1 MNSKAGTE
9 KELFE
14 EISLLKKKIRDMEQA
29 EASGKKDGDA
39 LRFSNLILSTQL
51 EMSLDGI
58 LVVDRNGKMILW
70 NRRFV
75 DMWGIP
81 SHVMESGSD
90 DLAIKSV
97 LDKLSDPDQFE
108 DATRRIYE
116 DTEAAGHNELAL
128 IDGRTFDRYSAPIV
142 GNDGTYNGRVWYFRD
157 ITKRKKA
164 EDALRESE
172 EVYHAIFE
180 AMPVMMWL
188 KDTKNNHIRIN
199 RAAAD
204 LEGIAPESIMGKSAY
219 DLYPPEQAEAYY
231 QDDLQVITSGMPKLG
246 ILEPHTAV
254 GTSEVRWLEVGKV
267 PVRDHRNTII
277 GVMVFAVDVTE
288 RINAEKAL
296 RESEAFSRSLIRYM
310 QEAIIILSWGGEILF
325 ANEAAAE
332 MMEMSSPEGLLRHN
346 MLDFLHAGSHQKAVE
361 DIAAL
366 KDGKDEGQ
374 IDEYR
379 LTTTKGRTLW
389 METLGG
395 RIPFHGEEAAMIC
408 MRDVTERKRAE
419 EALKESEERFSKTF
433 DSSPAAMTISD
444 LETGRYIDVNEKTL
458 VSLEFTREEMIGHS
472 SFELDIWDDP
482 EIRVQAAKL
491 LQDKGS
497 FRELPVR
504 FRSKS
509 GKILDVLWSGE
520 VISFGARKALL
531 SLIFDISERK
541 RLEAQLI
548 QAQKLEAIGTLSSGL
563 THNFNNILNGIQGYT
578 TMLRLRMEPGNPYI
592 EWLDSIQEQ
601 VQSGADLTRQLLG
614 FARGEQYETAQLD
627 IGKVLARSAG
637 LFGKAKKEIVM
648 HMSLA
653 GGPLIVQADQNQ
665 MEQVFL
671 NLFTNAAHAM
681 PAGGNIYLE
690 TQFVSLA
697 ADDVHPYEAVPGTYV
712 RITVKD
718 TGMGMDAKT
727 QERIFEPFFTTKPEG
742 QGTGLGLSSVYG
754 IIKGHKGFINVD
766 SKVEHG
772 TTFTIFL
779 PATKLEVVPE
789 KEKAPEILTG
799 KETILIIDDEAA
811 CREVGREFL
820 KFLGYRVYTVGSGQE
835 AIAVYME
842 KHGEID
848 MIILDMIMPGISGG
862 ETFDRLSEIDPG
874 AKVLLSSGY
883 SISSEVQQ
891 ILDRGCKGFIKKPF
905 QLALLSQKIREILDA
920 GDKT

>member
-1 MNSKAGTE
+1 MNSRAMTK
-9 KELFE
+9 KDLIE
-14 EISLLKKKIRDMEQA
+14 EISLLKQKIRDMEQA
-29 EASGKKDGDA
+29 EVLGKKDSDA

-58 LVVDRNGKMILW
+58 LVVDRKGKMILW

-81 SHVMESGSD
+81 SRVMESSSD

-97 LDKLSDPDQFE
+97 LDKLVDPDQFE
-108 DATRRIYE
+108 DATRRLYE
-116 DTEAAGHNELAL
+116 DTEATGHNELAL
-128 IDGRTFDRYSAPIV
+128 LDGRTFDRYSAPIV
-142 GNDGTYNGRVWYFRD
+142 GGDGMYSGRVWYFRD

-180 AMPVMMWL
+180 AMPVMTWL

-204 LEGIAPESIMGKSAY
+204 LEGITPESVIGKSAY
-219 DLYPPEQAEAYY
+219 DLYPRDQAEAYY
-231 QDDLQVITSGMPKLG
+231 QDDLQVINSGMPKLG

-254 GTSEVRWLEVGKV
+254 GTSEMRWLEVGKV
-267 PVRDHRNTII
+267 PVRDHRNVII
-277 GVMVFAVDVTE
+277 GVMAIAVDVTE

-310 QEAIIILSWGGEILF
+310 QEAVIILSWSGEILF

-332 MMEMSSPEGLLRHN
+332 MMEMPSPEGLIKRN
-346 MLDFLHAGSHQKAVE
+346 MLDFLHAGSRQKAV
-361 DIAAL
+361 DDLAAL
-366 KDGKDEGQ
+366 KNGKDEGQ

-379 LTTTKGRTLW
+379 LTTTKGRALW

-395 RIPFHGEEAAMIC
+395 RIPFQGEDAAMIC

-419 EALKESEERFSKTF
+419 KALRESEERFSKTF
-433 DSSPAAMTISD
+433 NSSPAVMTISEI
-444 LETGRYIDVNEKTL
+444 ETGRYIDVNETTL
-458 VSLEFTREEMIGHS
+458 DMLGYTREEMVGRTS
-472 SFELDIWDDP
+472 YELGIWVDP
-482 EIRVQAAKL
+482 EAREQAEKIL
-491 LQDKGS
+491 RERGS

-504 FRSKS
+504 FRSRS
-509 GKILDVLWSGE
+509 GKILDALWSGE

-578 TMLRLRMEPGNPYI
+578 TMLRLRMEPDNPYI

-614 FARGEQYETAQLD
+614 FARGEKYDTTQLD
-627 IGKVLARSAG
+627 ISKVLARSAG

-653 GGPLIVQADQNQ
+653 GDPLIVQADQNQ

-681 PAGGNIYLE
+681 PTGGNIYLE
-690 TQFVSLA
+690 TQFVSLTLN
-697 ADDVHPYEAVPGTYV
+697 DVHPYEAVPGTYV

-718 TGMGMDAKT
+718 TGTGMDAKT

-766 SKVEHG
+766 SRVEHG

-779 PATKLEVVPE
+779 PATRQEIVPE

-799 KETILIIDDEAA
+799 KETILVIDDEAV
-811 CREVGREFL
+811 CREIGREFL

-835 AIAVYME
+835 AIAVYMQ
-842 KHGEID
+842 KHGEIN

-862 ETFDRLSEIDPG
+862 ETFDRLKEINPD

-883 SISSEVQQ
+883 SINSEVQQ
-891 ILDRGCKGFIKKPF
+891 ILDRGCKGFIKKTFSTGIAVAEDP
-905 QLALLSQKIREILDA
+905 RDT
-920 GDKT
+920 GRRR